1 MPNWWAVEA
10 MIASYNHVYQVIYH
24 TRYEDCGLFGVSI
37 YGKTPIAPYPYEFL
51 ARTADPQAVVEAI
64 RTYAQGAREYVL
76 DVFHSAP
83 SPSGV
88 KAEYQRLGYQF
99 IRTGPI
105 LGLALPAKARSYP
118 RHVHHVKTL
127 KQLELANE
135 SLAEEGEYISPKT
148 LRQPHIHTFIAE
160 MEGQAVGWAQ
170 LVTIYPGVGYLHQ
183 LYVLSAYR
191 RRKLGRA
198 LVRRAQVE
206 AFALGMKYM
215 VVVPTEISLGMYR
228 RLGYQPLA
236 YFTAFCPKS
245 EDIHE
250 AETLPGLGNQQ
261 WGKLP
266 QSGQNR
272 A

>member
-10 MIASYNHVYQVIYH
+10 IIASYNHVYQIIYN
-24 TRYEDCGLFGVSI
+24 TRYEDCGIVGVSI
-37 YGKTPIAPYPYEFL
+37 YGKSPIAPYPYEFL
-51 ARTADPQAVVEAI
+51 ALNADPQAVIEAI
-64 RTYAQGAREYVL
+64 RNYTQGAQDYVL

-183 LYVLSAYR
+183 LYVLRAYR

-206 AFALGMKYM
+206 AFALGMKHM
-215 VVVPTEISLGMYR
+215 VVVPTDISLGMYR

-236 YFTAFCPKS
+236 YFTAFCPKN

-250 AETLPGLGNQQ
+250 AETLPGLGNHQ
-261 WGKLP
+261 WGKIP
-266 QSGQNR
+266 QSEQNR